1 MKKLIL
7 LSTGVAL
14 VNEIVEKVKAF
25 NKEIEIY
32 NIVDDS
38 IIKTI
43 AKNNGIIPDY
53 IFDRIKN
60 YCFIADEMNA
70 DALLLTCS
78 SISETIDYAREK
90 GVRTPL
96 FKIDEP
102 MIDFAVKNSNKSI
115 GVIATVKTTLQPT
128 LRLIQNKLIV
138 HNKKIRIESI
148 LCEDAFDAYLK
159 NDTVT
164 HNRLVKE
171 GINKLL
177 QECEYVILAQASMAR
192 VLSEIDHLHKLK
204 ILNSPDTGI
213 KPVIEFLS

>member
-1 MKKLIL
+1 MKKLVL

-14 VNEIVEKVKAF
+14 VSEIVEKVKSF
-25 NKEIEIY
+25 GKEIEIY

-53 IFDRIKN
+53 IFNRVKN
-60 YCFIADEMNA
+60 YCSVADEIEA

-78 SISETIDYAREK
+78 SISETIDYARAE
-90 GVRTPL
+90 GVKIPL

-102 MIDFAVKNSNKSI
+102 MIEFAVKNSFESI

-128 LRLIQNKLIV
+128 LRLIHDKLKV
-138 HNKKIRIESI
+138 YDKEIRIESL
-148 LCEDAFDAYLK
+148 LCEEAFDAYLK
-159 NDTVT
+159 NETAT

-171 GINKLL
+171 GIIKLL
-177 QECEYVILAQASMAR
+177 RKCDYVILAQASMAR
-192 VLSEIDHLHKLK
+192 VLSEIDQSDRSK